1 MFARMLE
8 FHVKPEKK
16 TEFINKIRTEILPI
30 LKKQPGF
37 IDVLALEGE
46 TEAVN
51 VFAISLWHD
60 KADAERYLTNFYPKV
75 KELFT
80 PYLFNLPVV
89 KFYTVNPTLSEGVFA
104 AIAA

>member
-8 FHVKPEKK
+8 FNVKPGKK
-16 TEFINKIRTEILPI
+16 AEFINKIETEVLPI

-46 TEAVN
+46 TEKVN

-60 KADAERYLTNFYPKV
+60 KSDAERYLTNVYPKV

-80 PYLFNLPVV
+80 PYLLTPPVV
-89 KFYTVNPTLSEGVFA
+89 KFYTVNPKLSEGVFA

>member
-8 FHVKPEKK
+8 FNIKPEKK

-37 IDVLALEGE
+37 VDVLALEGE
-46 TEAVN
+46 SDPVN
-51 VFAISLWHD
+51 VFAISVWHT
-60 KADAERYLTNFYPKV
+60 KADAERYMTNFYPKV

-80 PYLFNLPVV
+80 PYLLTAPVV
-89 KFYTVNPTLSEGVFA
+89 KFYNVNPTLSEGVFA
-104 AIAA
+104 AVAA